1 MLDVGALEILVFD
14 VLVLDVDVEIARG
27 IFFPGD
33 ALEILHHAGN
43 ALFPKTSD
51 VDVLYRKEEG
61 RIIL

>member
-1 MLDVGALEILVFD
+1 MTNIKLEGG
-14 VLVLDVDVEIARG
+14 VLGLAPAIKIARG

-33 ALEILHHAGN
+33 ALEILHHAGD

>member
-1 MLDVGALEILVFD
+1 MSFD